1 MTEADGSSQEKTCTY
16 IILTKKRWQS
26 TKVLSLLLATSTTGP
41 ITVDESAQ
49 KAFKRL
55 KELFASALILT

>member
-1 MTEADGSSQEKTCTY
+1 MRIRLHVKDVKREFT
-16 IILTKKRWQS
+16 LT
-26 TKVLSLLLATSTTGP
+26 VSLLLATSSTGP
-41 ITVDESAQ
+41 IREDESAQ